1 MDYDGFRLTG
11 NHSTNTLMTNRL
23 FCYFLVIM
31 LPVFLC
37 SAGCNPQ
44 TQTEKEAATDRVLQ
58 EIGVATPKTQP
69 TQTADRSIAEN
80 ASKASD
86 DKTNETEE
94 GSAKT
99 SSKVSDEA
107 KRQAAIAIKPKTT
120 VDVPGKKWIST
131 DALPRE
137 NWEVQYIG
145 NTAVG
150 FLRRTSA
157 AALSRGPDVLSHE
170 AESRIR
176 VSIKGAPIEQHVMVK
191 TIERDTGELI
201 KIEFSLEIGS
211 RKQSYKGEVKK
222 EQMTIA
228 GSEND
233 QPFNSTMEFRK
244 DYRGPF
250 AVEQSMLRS
259 PLQPKEM
266 RKLKYFDPILK
277 KVVEG
282 RLEASDFIMTP
293 TLSGGTSELLK
304 LLEVRNS
311 ASVADN
317 ISQSLLWVDEK
328 GEGLK
333 SFVQANDILSFR
345 TDPTQAKLVQSSLE
359 LQSAEVALIPLNGP
373 VERLTTNAGDLT
385 SIRYSFSH
393 RVDEPYRMF
402 TDRVGQF
409 IQAKDDPRTVYVTV
423 YQNGRERNAQ
433 LENSFETKVDQADQA
448 ALKASSFVPAD
459 LPQIKKLA
467 SGLVAA
473 DNSISPK
480 TASNTE
486 KSYACQREIQK
497 RIQLREFDKKI
508 GTVSITLTTKQAN
521 CIEHACLFAS
531 VCRSLGIPT
540 RIAMGVKYNRSIEMP
555 AMMFHAWI
563 EILDGARWVPLD
575 STDDAFPTS
584 IDRIKIRESY
594 FDKDNPYPEILS
606 VIRLLPDLRIQ
617 VSP

>member
-1 MDYDGFRLTG
+1 
-11 NHSTNTLMTNRL
+11 
-23 FCYFLVIM
+23 
-31 LPVFLC
+31 
-37 SAGCNPQ
+37 
-44 TQTEKEAATDRVLQ
+44 
-58 EIGVATPKTQP
+58 
-69 TQTADRSIAEN
+69 
-80 ASKASD
+80 
-86 DKTNETEE
+86 
-94 GSAKT
+94 
-99 SSKVSDEA
+99 
-107 KRQAAIAIKPKTT
+107 
-120 VDVPGKKWIST
+120 
-131 DALPRE
+131 
-137 NWEVQYIG
+137 
-145 NTAVG
+145 
-150 FLRRTSA
+150 
-157 AALSRGPDVLSHE
+157 
-170 AESRIR
+170 
-176 VSIKGAPIEQHVMVK
+176 
-191 TIERDTGELI
+191 
-201 KIEFSLEIGS
+201 
-211 RKQSYKGEVKK
+211 
-222 EQMTIA
+222 
-228 GSEND
+228 
-233 QPFNSTMEFRK
+233 
-244 DYRGPF
+244 
-250 AVEQSMLRS
+250 MLRT
-259 PLQPKEM
+259 PLQPKET

-277 KVVEG
+277 KVIEG

-311 ASVADN
+311 ASVGDN

-328 GEGLK
+328 GERLK

-345 TDPTQAKLVQSSLE
+345 TAPNQAKLVQSSLE
-359 LQSAEVALIPLNGP
+359 LQSAEVALIPLGGL
-373 VERLTTNAGDLT
+373 VERLTSNSGDLT

-423 YQNGRERNAQ
+423 YQNGRERNSE
-433 LENSFETKVDQADQA
+433 LENSIETKADQA
-448 ALKASSFVPAD
+448 ALNASSFVPVD

-473 DNSISPK
+473 DNSISPE

-486 KSYACQREIQK
+486 KSYACQRGIQK

-508 GTVSITLTTKQAN
+508 GTVSDTLTTKQAN

-540 RIAMGVKYNRSIEMP
+540 RIAMGVKYNRSMEMP
-555 AMMFHAWI
+555 AMRFHAWI

-606 VIRLLPDLRIQ
+606 VLRLLPDLKIQ
-617 VSP
+617 ISP